1 LNCLAIL
8 KRGHSPGGNKME
20 VLTHIKN
27 WAAGIADVA
36 VSLMAMFIAL
46 EVLLKGSAVAFLPA
60 TDVIGSV
67 TGVIKTLGAEGLVGL
82 VAVWVLYSIWNK
94 K

>member
-1 LNCLAIL
+1 MDVL
-8 KRGHSPGGNKME
+8 KH
-20 VLTHIKN
+20 VKN
-27 WAAGIADVA
+27 WAGGIADVA

-46 EVLLKGSAVAFLPA
+46 EVLFNGSALPFLPA

-67 TGVIKTLGAEGLVGL
+67 TGVVKGLGSEGLVGL

>member
-1 LNCLAIL
+1 
-8 KRGHSPGGNKME
+8 
-20 VLTHIKN
+20 
-27 WAAGIADVA
+27 
-36 VSLMAMFIAL
+36 MFIAL
-46 EVLLKGSAVAFLPA
+46 EILLKGSAVAFLPA